1 MCGRVCQTSCQA
13 EGEGSCCHVA
23 RPACEC
29 AHGRFSAYFTAGVY
43 LNCCLHL
50 LSSNV
55 KACICAWLEAQE
67 ESLKSSFFILSSQ
80 KSEGIVWEN
89 EGRKKM
95 FYFPISPALSF
106 PCLSAEAHLCLLWSI
121 IRY

>member
-1 MCGRVCQTSCQA
+1 MGGCVK
-13 EGEGSCCHVA
+13 
-23 RPACEC
+23 RPAKRKER
-29 AHGRFSAYFTAGVY
+29 ARAAMWPDLPVNVHMVVSACFTTGVY
-43 LNCCLHL
+43 LNGCLHL

-55 KACICAWLEAQE
+55 KEYICAWLEAQE

-106 PCLSAEAHLCLLWSI
+106 PCLSAEAHLCLLWNI
-121 IRY
+121 VRY